1 MTTRLS
7 LQTRLFALLALPLL
21 LTGCLHFRQTITLHA
36 NGGMTV
42 SLVYSIPEDQ
52 MPALAAAHDAIAGW
66 QRPDGA
72 KTPNWFMDE
81 TAVRTFFT
89 RPDEGLK
96 LLLYRKYVRNGRQTA
111 EIIVEAKD
119 ARRACANGY
128 FGNLAL
134 DGRTLTIQLS
144 DTPDTLPKA
153 DIQRLRDLCDD
164 LTLEIEVLAPANIR
178 ETNGY
183 RRDRRRAYWLLSADG
198 RGIDLFGKLTSPT
211 LSW

>member
-1 MTTRLS
+1 MTTRHTL
-7 LQTRLFALLALPLL
+7 LTRLFALLALPLL

-42 SLVYSIPEDQ
+42 SLVYSVPEDQ
-52 MPALAAAHDAIAGW
+52 MPALTAAHDAIAGW
-66 QRPDGA
+66 QRQDA
-72 KTPNWFMDE
+72 QTPNWFMDE
-81 TAVRTFFT
+81 TAVRTFFNQ
-89 RPDEGLK
+89 PDAGLK

-111 EIIVEAKD
+111 EIIIEAKD

-128 FGNLAL
+128 FGNLTL
-134 DGRTLTIQLS
+134 DGRSLTIQLS
-144 DTPDTLPKA
+144 DTPDALPKA
-153 DIQRLRDLCDD
+153 DIQRLRGLCDD

-183 RRDRRRAYWLLSADG
+183 RRDRRRAYWLFSADG
-198 RGIDLFGKLTSPT
+198 RGIDLFGKLQSPT

>member
-1 MTTRLS
+1 MTTRHPLPM
-7 LQTRLFALLALPLL
+7 RLFALLVLPLL

-42 SLVYSIPEDQ
+42 SLVYSVPEDQ
-52 MPALAAAHDAIAGW
+52 MPALTAAHDAIAGW
-66 QRPDGA
+66 QRQDA
-72 KTPNWFMDE
+72 RTPNWFMDE

-89 RPDEGLK
+89 QPDEGLK
-96 LLLYRKYVRNGRQTA
+96 LLLYRKYVRSGRQTA

-128 FGNLAL
+128 FGNLTL

-144 DTPDTLPKA
+144 DTPDALPKA

-183 RRDRRRAYWLLSADG
+183 RRDRRRAYWLFSADG
-198 RGIDLFGKLTSPT
+198 RGIDLFGKLPSPT